1 MADPSLPRDDG
12 GTWVRIVVREE
23 GLFRIAGRDLEEIGV
38 SLREVDTDRLRLL
51 YGGGYPLAPEKDLAP
66 LEREERD
73 VVVEDGGDGHFAR
86 DDFILFYGEPASR
99 WEQDAPRGTFRFL
112 KNLYTHDNVFWLNVG
127 GAERARKR
135 VVRSGALREG
145 AVERPESYRVRVH
158 EEFEQFVLTQTYT
171 VKSGYHWYWEV
182 FRGNARNFSSLIRAG
197 VDGPMKV
204 RFRFWELFNKQAR
217 RAWNP
222 KFSVKWNEE
231 VVGDLDFQSGEP
243 RVLEL
248 EFSGGVREGL
258 NQLGL
263 FHTNAEPARLDWY
276 ELEFNRRFVAQRG
289 GLGFYS
295 PVIEGTAE
303 FRLAGFS
310 GGPPRIFELSEGL
323 VEIVDFAYEAE
334 SEVVV
339 FQDEAG
345 EVPRRYTVADPSG
358 WKSPARME
366 VDAPGRLLKMGQG
379 GDYLIITHGDFRA
392 EAERLAA
399 WRGQSSILGKP
410 LHTKVVDIQ
419 DIYDEF
425 SGGMLDPTAIR
436 NFLRHAFEYWNPA
449 PLFVLFLGDG
459 TYDYKNNSGISAGNW
474 IPAYQD
480 GDSTYDEWYVRV
492 AGEDVLPDMAMGR
505 IPVQTAE
512 EARVVVDK
520 LIAYDRQLE
529 AGAWQSRMLLVAD
542 DLNNPDEPGK
552 PEPDHLLFAEILA
565 REMAPVGLNLR
576 KLYLA
581 QFALEG
587 RTKPRARVEFLQHF
601 NEGVLLLT
609 YLGHGN
615 LDVLAHEQM
624 FVVSR
629 DLGEVVNGGRLPFFF
644 TAASQVG
651 VFDDPVRA
659 SMPEALLKL
668 PEGGVIG
675 MISATRVGWSKS
687 NFALARLF
695 HERLFNSG
703 RERVPVGLAL
713 MEAKQ
718 RVDVD
723 PKGPYGRRNVQRY
736 SLFGDPA
743 TCLAMPRY
751 QVEIQVPD
759 SLRALEEISI
769 EGKVLAGDGL
779 PVDGFEG
786 QAWVQAFDSS
796 TPSRLDGLEYEQV
809 GMALFRGFFAVSGG
823 RFSGRFRVPKDIT
836 YRGTKGRASA
846 FVQGDGYPSGFGSV
860 AGLVLAGTAEGIA
873 LDREGPEIR
882 IGFEGREDF
891 VSGERIPPNGVVLRA
906 VIRDPSGINVTGE
919 TGHELELIVDR
930 ESFKVTEHFRVYGD
944 YREGMLEYPL
954 SALVPGEHT
963 IGLKA
968 WDSFNNSTRVEVIAR
983 VSEAAKVVLT
993 DLLFYPNPLRAD
1005 EGHFTF
1011 NSALPVRSVLIQVFS
1026 LSGRLI
1032 DQVESD
1038 ARQGFN
1044 QVAWAPDPNLANG
1057 AYPYRI
1063 QLDTEEG
1070 REIARTSVIQVI
1082 K

>member
-1 MADPSLPRDDG
+1 MADPSFLQGDG
-12 GTWVRIVVREE
+12 GKWVRIVVREE
-23 GLFRIAGRDLEEIGV
+23 GLYRVTGEDLEEAGV
-38 SLREVDTDRLRLL
+38 ALQEVDSARLRLL
-51 YGGGYPLAPEKDLAP
+51 YGGGRPLVAKGDFAPV
-66 LEREERD
+66 EREERGA
-73 VVVEDGGDGHFAR
+73 VVEDGGDGRFDE

-99 WEQDAPRGTFRFL
+99 WEYEAPSGDFRYL
-112 KNLYTHDNVFWLNVG
+112 KNLYTDDNVFWLNVEG
-127 GAERARKR
+127 GARSREQK
-135 VVRSGALREG
+135 VRSGALREG
-145 AVERPESYRVRVH
+145 EVERPESYRVRVH

-171 VKSGYHWYWEV
+171 VKSGYHWYWED
-182 FRGNARNFSSLIRAG
+182 FRGNARYFSSFIRNG
-197 VDGPMKV
+197 VDESLRV
-204 RFRFWELFNKQAR
+204 RFRFWDLFNTLAR

-222 KFSVKWNEE
+222 QFSVKWNDT

-243 RVLEL
+243 RILEL

-263 FHTNAEPARLDWY
+263 FHANVEPARLDWY
-276 ELEFNRRFVAQRG
+276 ELEFSRRFVAQRG
-289 GLGFYS
+289 ELCFFS
-295 PVIEGTAE
+295 PVTGGVGE
-303 FRLAGFS
+303 FRVAGFS
-310 GGPPRIFELSEGL
+310 EGRPRIFELSEGL
-323 VEIVDFAYEAE
+323 TEIVDFVYEAE
-334 SEVVV
+334 NGAVV

-345 EVPRRYTVADPSG
+345 EIPRRYVVADPSG
-358 WKSPARME
+358 WKRPANLE
-366 VDAPGRLLKMGQG
+366 LDHSGRLLQTRQG
-379 GDYLIITHGDFRA
+379 GDYLIITHGDFRT

-399 WRGQSSILGKP
+399 WRGQDVILGKP
-410 LHTKVVDIQ
+410 LRTKVVDIQ

-436 NFLRHAFEYWNPA
+436 NFLQFAFDHWDPA
-449 PLFVLFLGDG
+449 PLFVLLLGDG

-492 AGEDVLPDMAMGR
+492 AGDDVLPDMAIGR

-512 EARVVVDK
+512 EARAVVDK
-520 LIAYDRQLE
+520 LIAYDRQL
-529 AGAWQSRMLLVAD
+529 ATGSWQSRMLLVAD
-542 DLNNPDEPGK
+542 DLSNPEEPDK
-552 PEPDHLLFAEILA
+552 PEPDHLLFSEILA
-565 REMAPVGLNLR
+565 QEMAPVGLNLR

-581 QFALEG
+581 QFPLEG
-587 RTKPRARVEFLQHF
+587 RTKPGAREEFMRRF
-601 NEGVLLLT
+601 NQGALILT

-629 DLGEVVNGGRLPFFF
+629 DLGEVANGGRLPFFY

-651 VFDDPVRA
+651 VFDDPVRS

-675 MISATRVGWSKS
+675 MISATRVGYSVS

-713 MEAKQ
+713 LEAKQ
-718 RVDVD
+718 RVDVN
-723 PKGPYGRRNVQRY
+723 PEGPYGRRNVQRY

-751 QVEIQVPD
+751 RVEIQVPD
-759 SLRALEEISI
+759 TLRALEEISI
-769 EGKVLAGDGL
+769 EGRVLDETGRL
-779 PVDGFEG
+779 VDGFEG

-796 TPSRLDGLEYEQV
+796 IPSRLDGLEYEQV
-809 GMALFRGFFAVSGG
+809 GVALFRGFFSVFGG

-836 YRGTKGRASA
+836 YRGTNGRVSA
-846 FVQGDGYPSGFGSV
+846 FVQGEGQPSGFGSV
-860 AGLVLAGTAEGIA
+860 AGLVLAGTAAGIA

-882 IGFEGREDF
+882 IGFEEREGFATGD
-891 VSGERIPPNGVVLRA
+891 RIPPNAVLRA
-906 VIRDPSGINVTGE
+906 TIDDPSGINVTGE
-919 TGHELELIVDR
+919 TGHKIELTVDQ
-930 ESFKVTEHFRVYGD
+930 ESIKVTEFFRVYGD
-944 YREGMLEYPL
+944 YRKGVLEYPL
-954 SALVPGEHT
+954 PALAPGEHV

-968 WDSFNNSTRVEVIAR
+968 WDSFNNSSQIEVVAR
-983 VSEAAKVVLT
+983 VSEAEEVVLT
-993 DLLFYPNPLRAD
+993 DLLFYPNPLGAE

-1011 NSALPVRSVLIQVFS
+1011 NSVLPVRSVLIQVFS
-1026 LSGRLI
+1026 LSGRLV

-1044 QVAWAPDPNLANG
+1044 QVAWSPDPNLANG

-1070 REIARTSVIQVI
+1070 REIARTAVIQVI

>member
-1 MADPSLPRDDG
+1 MANPSFLQEDG
-12 GTWVRIVVREE
+12 GIWVRIVVGEE
-23 GLFRIAGRDLEEIGV
+23 GLFQVTGGDLEEAGV
-38 SLREVDTDRLRLL
+38 ALREVDPDRLRLL
-51 YGGGYPLAPEKDLAP
+51 YGGGRTLASEGNFAP
-66 LEREERD
+66 VEREERGA
-73 VVVEDGGDGHFAR
+73 VVEDGGDGRFDR

-99 WEQDAPRGTFRFL
+99 WEQDALSGEFRYL
-112 KNLYTHDNVFWLNVG
+112 NNLYTRDNVFWLNVG
-127 GAERARKR
+127 GGARNR
-135 VVRSGALREG
+135 EQAMRSGALREG
-145 AVERPESYRVRVH
+145 EVERPESHRVRVH

-171 VKSGYHWYWEV
+171 VKSGYHWYWEN
-182 FRGNARNFSSLIRAG
+182 FRGNARYFSNLIRDG
-197 VDGPMKV
+197 VDEPVRV
-204 RFRFWELFNKQAR
+204 RFRFWELFNKPAR
-217 RAWNP
+217 RPWNP
-222 KFSVKWNEE
+222 RFSVKWNDA
-231 VVGDLDFQSGEP
+231 VVGNLDFQSRGP
-243 RVLEL
+243 RILEL

-263 FHTNAEPARLDWY
+263 FHANAEPARLDWY
-276 ELEFNRRFVAQRG
+276 ELEFSRRFVAQRG
-289 GLGFYS
+289 ELCFLS
-295 PVIEGTAE
+295 PVTGGVSE
-303 FRLAGFS
+303 FRLTGFPE
-310 GGPPRIFELSEGL
+310 GQPRIFELSEGL
-323 VEIVDFAYEAE
+323 VEIVDCVYEAE
-334 SEVVV
+334 SGVVI

-345 EVPRRYTVADPSG
+345 KIPRRYVVADPSG
-358 WKSPARME
+358 WKRPARLEM
-366 VDAPGRLLKMGQG
+366 DHPGRLLQMRQG
-379 GDYLIITHGDFRA
+379 GDYLIITHGNFRA

-399 WRGQSSILGKP
+399 WRRQSSILGKP
-410 LHTKVVDIQ
+410 LHAKVVDIQ

-436 NFLRHAFEYWNPA
+436 NFLRHAFEHWDPA

-492 AGEDVLPDMAMGR
+492 AGEDVLPDMAIGR

-529 AGAWQSRMLLVAD
+529 AGPWQSRMLLVAD
-542 DLNNPDEPGK
+542 DLSNPEEPGK
-552 PEPDHLLFAEILA
+552 PESKHLLFSEVLA

-581 QFALEG
+581 QFPLEG
-587 RTKPRARVEFLQHF
+587 RTKPRAREEFIRRF
-601 NEGVLLLT
+601 NEGALILT

-629 DLGEVVNGGRLPFFF
+629 DLGEVANERRLPFFY

-651 VFDDPVRA
+651 VFDDPVRS

-668 PEGGVIG
+668 PQGGVIG
-675 MISATRVGWSKS
+675 MISATRVGYSGS
-687 NFALARLF
+687 NFFLAHLF
-695 HERLFNSG
+695 HKRLFNSG

-723 PKGPYGRRNVQRY
+723 PEGPYGRRNVQRY

-751 QVEIQVPD
+751 RVEIQIPD
-759 SLRALEEISI
+759 TLRALEEISI
-769 EGKVLAGDGL
+769 GGKVLDEMGRL
-779 PVDGFEG
+779 VDGFEG

-796 TPSRLDGLEYEQV
+796 TQSRLDGLVYEQV
-809 GMALFRGFFAVSGG
+809 GVALFRGFFTVSGG
-823 RFSGRFRVPKDIT
+823 RFSARFRVPKDIT
-836 YRGTKGRASA
+836 YRGTNGRVSA

-873 LDREGPEIR
+873 FDREGPEIR
-882 IGFEGREDF
+882 IGFEGREGF
-891 VSGERIPPNGVVLRA
+891 TSGGRIPPNAMLRA
-906 VIRDPSGINVTGE
+906 VIRDPSGVNVTGE
-919 TGHELELIVDR
+919 TGHEIELTVDQ
-930 ESFKVTEHFRVYGD
+930 ESFKVTESFRVFGD
-944 YREGMLEYPL
+944 YREGVLEYALP
-954 SALVPGEHT
+954 ALVPGEHV

-968 WDSFNNSTRVEVIAR
+968 WDSFNNSTQVEVAAR
-983 VSEAAKVVLT
+983 VSEAEEMVLT
-993 DLLFYPNPLRAD
+993 DLLFYPNPLGAE

-1011 NSALPVRSVLIQVFS
+1011 NSALPARSVLIQVFS
-1026 LSGRLI
+1026 LSGRLV
-1032 DQVESD
+1032 DQLESD
-1038 ARQGFN
+1038 AQRGFN
-1044 QVAWAPDPNLANG
+1044 QVAWSPDPNLANG

-1070 REIARTSVIQVI
+1070 REVARTAVIQVI